1 MKSKLGQFYTTNY
14 EYILS
19 NMIIPDDIDIII
31 ESFCGNGDL

>member
-19 NMIIPDDIDIII
+19 KMIIPDDIDIEPKQSYII
-31 ESFCGNGDL
+31 